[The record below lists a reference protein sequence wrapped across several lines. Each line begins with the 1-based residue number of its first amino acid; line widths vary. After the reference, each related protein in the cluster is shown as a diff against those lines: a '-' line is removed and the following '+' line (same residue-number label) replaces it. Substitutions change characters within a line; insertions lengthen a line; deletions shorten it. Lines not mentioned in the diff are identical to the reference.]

1 MNTMTR
7 QKTCAI
13 PGCHR
18 LPAAKGKCTHHL
30 GLTATA
36 STTTDQKGRPVPRVF
51 ELLDS
56 LPSSQRQLKTLTGD
70 FKLLADKLCDNPGMY
85 IRVPHDLIADKFGF
99 LTDAEKR
106 KALCRLYN
114 QVRTEAAWRH
124 PDGKFDAAIRVG
136 ENYGIYVTFI
146 PNGEHK

>member
-1 MNTMTR
+1 MKTMPR
-7 QKTCAI
+7 QKTCII

-30 GLTATA
+30 GLTT
-36 STTTDQKGRPVPRVF
+36 TPTTDQKGRHVPRVF

-99 LTDAEKR
+99 LTDTEKR
-106 KALCRLYN
+106 KALQRLYN
-114 QVRTEAAWRH
+114 QVRTGAAWRH
-124 PDGKFDAAIRVG
+124 PDGKFDAALRIG
-136 ENYGIYVTFI
+136 DNYGIYVTFI
-146 PNGEHK
+146 PNGGDK